1 MALGCRAELLGRIDA
16 DTGLYLKAT
25 RKLRPELTGQGV
37 GGEAGTNANEQ
48 LEQFTQRLRQ

>member
-16 DTGLYLKAT
+16 DAGLYLKAT